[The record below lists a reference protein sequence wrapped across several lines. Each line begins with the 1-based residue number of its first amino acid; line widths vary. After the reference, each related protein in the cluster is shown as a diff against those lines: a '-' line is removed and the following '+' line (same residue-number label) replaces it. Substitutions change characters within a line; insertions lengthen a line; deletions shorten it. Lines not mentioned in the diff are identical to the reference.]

1 MLETQTFS
9 YSPLEQIN
17 TNNNTLILKTRPEL
31 LKRLISAEK
40 LDAMKREEGNER
52 D

>member
-1 MLETQTFS
+1 MLENTKRLATLH
-9 YSPLEQIN
+9 LERIN
-17 TNNNTLILKTRPEL
+17 TNSNTLILKTRPEL

-40 LDAMKREEGNER
+40 LDAMKREEG